1 MRILVADRQPRVR
14 FALRVLLEQQPGFE
28 VVGVAADIQELL
40 VQAGR
45 TSPDLVLLGWELPGL
60 AAVDSLL
67 ALRQIRSDLMVIA
80 LSGRPEARQMALD
93 AGANAF
99 VSKSDPPERL
109 LDAIGGQAHGAISE
123 A

>member
-1 MRILVADRQPRVR
+1 
-14 FALRVLLEQQPGFE
+14 
-28 VVGVAADIQELL
+28 
-40 VQAGR
+40 
-45 TSPDLVLLGWELPGL
+45 LVLLGWELPGL
-60 AAVDSLL
+60 PAVDSLL

-80 LSGRPEARQMALD
+80 LSGRPEARQVALD

-109 LDAIGGQAHGAISE
+109 LAAIGGQGRRAISG